1 MNSLWFFAK
10 KTKIF
15 LEEVARLATPTRM
28 SDAESPTDDAQKSRV
43 LGFQIPSE
51 LDAQLADAAI
61 RLHLSKSSV
70 ARLAVQR
77 GLAVL
82 LEQLQPEVTP

>member
-15 LEEVARLATPTRM
+15 LEEVARLATPHRM

-77 GLAVL
+77 GLTVL